1 MKFQNLIKKAATS
14 KFALFKLNWLLALM
28 VPFNK
33 PHRIKIASIGDDFV
47 SVRIPH
53 RKKNFNHIKG
63 IHACGLATAAEFASG
78 FHLLRSLDHNKY
90 RIIMKSL
97 HVDYFFQAKMDALA
111 SFRADEKW
119 IHDHILE
126 PLVSESSKT
135 ITAVVELHDTKGNHL
150 ATAQV
155 EWQVKA
161 WEHVKT
167 KL

>member
-1 MKFQNLIKKAATS
+1 M
-14 KFALFKLNWLLALM
+14 M

-33 PHRIKIASIGDDFV
+33 PHRIKIAAIGNDFV
-47 SVRIPH
+47 TVKIPH

-78 FHLLRSLDHNKY
+78 FHLLRSLDHTKY

-97 HVDYFFQAKMDALA
+97 HVDYFFQAKMDAMA
-111 SFRADEKW
+111 TFQADEQW
-119 IHDHILE
+119 IHQHIMI
-126 PLVSESSKT
+126 PLSSDSSKT
-135 ITAVVELHDTKGNHL
+135 VTALVELHDTHGNHL

-161 WEHVKT
+161 WDLVKT
-167 KL
+167 KV